1 MAVAAPPR
9 FCGRCGAMLAPGATF
24 CGRCGTPVAAQAAVM
39 QPVYRYPSPPMAYAQ
54 PRSTMKLAPAL
65 IAGGLIV
72 VLIVAAVIVAGV
84 MLARVAGGG
93 SHTPCTSNCGPK
105 LVSPLPE
112 EASYRSSAYNF
123 QVNYSK
129 AWDVRSQDGSSITLG
144 SRAGLVEVAGTRGS
158 SPDQAIDAAVSN
170 LPSSTWQDVQVVS
183 TLKGAHIGEQDG
195 IGRVYSANLVG
206 NSQTA
211 VRVRFAVIAAQ
222 KNGLTVVVFVADP
235 ADTKNSPN
243 GIPEA
248 QEFDYL
254 CTEFEWS
261 PAS

>member
-1 MAVAAPPR
+1 MAVAVPTR

-24 CGRCGTPVAAQAAVM
+24 CGRCGAPAAAQAAVA
-39 QPVYRYPSPPMAYAQ
+39 QPVYRYPAPPPGYA
-54 PRSTMKLAPAL
+54 PARGTSKLAPAL
-65 IAGGLIV
+65 IAGGVLV
-72 VLIVAAVIVAGV
+72 VLIVAAVLVAGV

-93 SHTPCTSNCGPK
+93 HTTCTSNCGPK
-105 LVSPLPE
+105 LVTPLPE
-112 EASYRSSAYNF
+112 EASFRSSAYSF

-129 AWDVRSQDGSSITLG
+129 AWSVRSQDASSITLG
-144 SRAGLVEVAGTRGS
+144 TRAGIVEVAGAHGT
-158 SPDQAIDAAVSN
+158 SPDQAIDSVVAN
-170 LPSSTWQDVQVVS
+170 LPSSSWQDVQVVS
-183 TLKGAHIGEQDG
+183 TLKGAHIGDQDG
-195 IGRVYSANLVG
+195 VGRVYSANLIG

-222 KNGLTVVVFVADP
+222 RNGVTVVVFVADP

-248 QEFDYL
+248 QAFDYL

-261 PAS
+261 